1 MCVFRLFIAST
12 ITVIAFLNI
21 FIKGEEKES
30 VHVKRGRKEREKKNK
45 RDFYVII
52 EILKER
58 RSFNIIIPMMYGN
71 TSVFVIE

>member
-30 VHVKRGRKEREKKNK
+30 VHVKRGREREKKNK

-52 EILKER
+52 EILKR
-58 RSFNIIIPMMYGN
+58 KKDRLILLYP
-71 TSVFVIE
+71 

>member
-30 VHVKRGRKEREKKNK
+30 VYVKRGREREKKNK

-52 EILKER
+52 EILNER

>member
-30 VHVKRGRKEREKKNK
+30 VYVKRGREREKKNK

-52 EILKER
+52 EILNER

-71 TSVFVIE
+71 TSVFVIEW

>member
-30 VHVKRGRKEREKKNK
+30 VHVKRGREREKKNK

-52 EILKER
+52 EILNER

>member
-30 VHVKRGRKEREKKNK
+30 VHVKREREREKKNK

-52 EILKER
+52 EILNER

>member
-1 MCVFRLFIAST
+1 MRVFRLFIAST

-30 VHVKRGRKEREKKNK
+30 VHVKREKKNK

-52 EILKER
+52 EILNER